1 MAAPASTPVNLG
13 EMKNLSPLQG
23 VYPIAPVAG
32 EPGFWSTNPI
42 SQFLSTVSQN
52 IIQHRNSL
60 DLVNPGVMENINK
73 EVSKDVFLSLYQF
86 TGLKADI
93 NKTFAMNP
101 VFQIAHS
108 FAIGSN
114 LPAYSFTSIIA
125 NDKALVQGTIDNEFS
140 LTGRLNYSWDKHI
153 TSKVSLQLAH
163 GQPSMCQL
171 EHEYQASDFSVQ
183 LKALNPDITGAKYNG
198 LLIGSLMQSITS
210 KLSLGMETVYNAMDP
225 NGPAQAAIS
234 LAGRYNAGDWIAA
247 AQLQAQGAIVGSFWR
262 KVAPNL
268 EAGLETTIQ
277 ASQQPVMSESMM
289 MPTIQ
294 TTIEANTVLGAKYEF
309 RQSIYRGQLESNGD
323 VSFMLEHRI
332 LPTIGLVFNGSINQ
346 FKNTSKLGCGIQ
358 IETAGNEEIMM
369 MQNGMVDQNGN
380 PIQGAP
386 PMN

>member
-1 MAAPASTPVNLG
+1 MAAPSNISDI
-13 EMKNLSPLQG
+13 KNLSPISG
-23 VYPIAPVAG
+23 VVYPIAPASA
-32 EPGFWSTNPI
+32 EPSIWVTNPV
-42 SQFLSTVSQN
+42 SQFLSSVSQT
-52 IIQHRNSL
+52 ITQHRQSL
-60 DLVNPGVMENINK
+60 DLVNPGIMENINK
-73 EVSKDVFLSLYQF
+73 EVSKDVFLSLYAF

-93 NKTFAMNP
+93 NKTFSMNP

-108 FAIGSN
+108 FAVGSK

-125 NDKALVQGTIDNEFS
+125 NDQALVQGTIDNELS

-153 TSKVSLQLAH
+153 ISKVSLQLAH
-163 GQPSMCQL
+163 GQPAMCQL
-171 EHEYQASDFSVQ
+171 EHEYQANDFSVQ
-183 LKALNPDITGAKYNG
+183 LKALNPDISGPSYKG
-198 LLIGSLMQSITS
+198 LLIGSMLQSITS

-234 LAGRYNAGDWIAA
+234 LAGRYNAGDWIAS
-247 AQLQAQGAIVGSFWR
+247 AQLQAQGAVVGSFWR

-277 ASQQPVMSESMM
+277 ASAQPVMSESMM
-289 MPTIQ
+289 MPTLQ

-358 IETAGNEEIMM
+358 IETAGDEQIMM
-369 MQNGMVDQNGN
+369 MQNGMIDANGN

-386 PMN
+386 SMN

>member
-1 MAAPASTPVNLG
+1 MSSAPVDLG
-13 EMKNLSPLQG
+13 EISKNISPLSG
-23 VYPIAPVAG
+23 VYPVGPTAG
-32 EPGFWSTNPI
+32 EPEGFWTTNPI
-42 SQFLSTVSQN
+42 SVFLSSVSQT
-52 IIQHRNSL
+52 ISQHRNSL

-86 TGLKADI
+86 VGLKADI

-108 FAIGSN
+108 FTIGSK

-125 NDKALVQGTIDNEFS
+125 NDQALVQGTIDNEFS

-153 TSKVSLQLAH
+153 TSKVSLQLAQ

-171 EHEYQASDFSVQ
+171 EHEYSGNDFAIQ
-183 LKALNPDITGAKYNG
+183 LKALNPDFTGANYRG
-198 LLIGSLMQSITS
+198 LLIGSLMQSITP

-225 NGPAQAAIS
+225 NGPATAAIS
-234 LAGRYNAGDWIAA
+234 LAGRYNAEQWIAS
-247 AQLQAQGAIVGSFWR
+247 AQLQAQGALVGSLYR
-262 KVAPNL
+262 KVAPNV
-268 EAGLETTIQ
+268 EVGLETTIQ
-277 ASQQPVMSESMM
+277 AAQQPVMSENM

-323 VSFMLEHRI
+323 ISFMLEHRI
-332 LPTIGLVFNGSINQ
+332 LPTIGLIFNGSINQ

-358 IETAGNEEIMM
+358 IETAGTEEIMM
-369 MQNGMVDQNGN
+369 MQNGMVDANGN
-380 PIQGAP
+380 PVQGAP
-386 PMN
+386 GMN

>member
-1 MAAPASTPVNLG
+1 MAAPSISD
-13 EMKNLSPLQG
+13 MKNLSPLAG
-23 VYPIAPVAG
+23 VYPVAPAAS
-32 EPGFWSTNPI
+32 EPGIWVTNPV
-42 SQFLSTVSQN
+42 SQFLSSVSQT

-60 DLVNPGVMENINK
+60 DLVNPGIMENINK
-73 EVSKDVFLSLYQF
+73 EISKDVFLSLYQF

-93 NKTFAMNP
+93 NKTFSMNP
-101 VFQIAHS
+101 AFQIAHS
-108 FAIGSN
+108 FAIGSK
-114 LPAYSFTSIIA
+114 LPSYSFTSIIA

-153 TSKVSLQLAH
+153 FSKVSLQLAH

-171 EHEYQASDFSVQ
+171 EHEYQANDFSVQ
-183 LKALNPDITGAKYNG
+183 LKALNPDITGPSYHG
-198 LLIGSLMQSITS
+198 LLIGSLLQSITS

-234 LAGRYNAGDWIAA
+234 LAGRYNAGDWIAS
-247 AQLQAQGAIVGSFWR
+247 AQLQAQGALVGSYWR

-277 ASQQPVMSESMM
+277 ASTQPVMSESMM

-332 LPTIGLVFNGSINQ
+332 LPTIGLIFNGSINQ

-358 IETAGNEEIMM
+358 IETAGNEDIMM
-369 MQNGMVDQNGN
+369 MQNGMIDANGN

>member
-1 MAAPASTPVNLG
+1 MAAPSISD
-13 EMKNLSPLQG
+13 MKNLSPLAG
-23 VYPIAPVAG
+23 VYPVAPAAS
-32 EPGFWSTNPI
+32 EPGIWVTNPV
-42 SQFLSTVSQN
+42 SQFLSSVSQT

-60 DLVNPGVMENINK
+60 DLVNPGIMENINK
-73 EVSKDVFLSLYQF
+73 EISKDVFLSLYQF

-93 NKTFAMNP
+93 NKTFSMNP
-101 VFQIAHS
+101 AFQIAHS
-108 FAIGSN
+108 FAIGSK
-114 LPAYSFTSIIA
+114 LPSYSFTSIIA

-153 TSKVSLQLAH
+153 VSKVSLQLAH

-171 EHEYQASDFSVQ
+171 EHEYQANDFSVQ
-183 LKALNPDITGAKYNG
+183 LKALNPDITGPSYHG
-198 LLIGSLMQSITS
+198 LLIGSLLQSITS

-234 LAGRYNAGDWIAA
+234 LAGRYNAGDWIAS
-247 AQLQAQGAIVGSFWR
+247 AQLQAQGALVGSYWR

-277 ASQQPVMSESMM
+277 ASTQPVMSESMM

-332 LPTIGLVFNGSINQ
+332 LPTIGLIFNGSINQ

-358 IETAGNEEIMM
+358 IETAGNEDIMM
-369 MQNGMVDQNGN
+369 MQNGMIDANGN